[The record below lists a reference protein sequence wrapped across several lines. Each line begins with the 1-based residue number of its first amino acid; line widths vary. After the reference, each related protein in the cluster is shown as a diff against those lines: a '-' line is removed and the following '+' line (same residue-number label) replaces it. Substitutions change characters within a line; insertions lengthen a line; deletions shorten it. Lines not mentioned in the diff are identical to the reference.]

1 MEVRQIMNRTL
12 QLPMQLRDGNDQL
25 VLVVELTPEMISQ
38 LCLELSLLKEGLA
51 EAIVLSN
58 TQTEFWLEVK
68 RNARILKHERG
79 EISWQKT
86 GARLSIAPNELD
98 YWLHYFLKYYRDGEG
113 EVDHIDSDI
122 TKVSSQ
128 SDSVRGLFLVLKVP
142 QAAPA
147 VSAAEA
153 KRRLGI
159 G

>member
-1 MEVRQIMNRTL
+1 
-12 QLPMQLRDGNDQL
+12 
-25 VLVVELTPEMISQ
+25 
-38 LCLELSLLKEGLA
+38 LSLLKEGLT
-51 EAIVLSN
+51 EALNFSN
-58 TQTEFWLEVK
+58 TGTEFWLQVK
-68 RNARILKHERG
+68 RDTRILKHERG
-79 EISWQKT
+79 VVSWRKT
-86 GARLSIAPNELD
+86 AASLSIAPNELD

-122 TKVSSQ
+122 NEVSSQ

-147 VSAAEA
+147 VPAAEA